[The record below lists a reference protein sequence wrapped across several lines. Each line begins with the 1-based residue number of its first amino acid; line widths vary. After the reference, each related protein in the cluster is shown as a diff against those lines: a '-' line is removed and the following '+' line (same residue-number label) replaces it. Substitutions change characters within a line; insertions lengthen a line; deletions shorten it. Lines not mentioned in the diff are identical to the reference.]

1 MLKRIIYVFSFIVL
15 GLLVLNSKLIAQNN
29 TAAFSA
35 ADSSRFSVNKD
46 NGWQL
51 FNSYIT
57 QFQTDS
63 AKLELIVQHN
73 NNISWVTEQYIGK
86 IKLTALQPKTV
97 QTILF
102 SLLNDYYQLRI
113 DTNGKCYLKF
123 MYGTLP
129 ANNPVVMSIKLLYKF
144 N

>member
-1 MLKRIIYVFSFIVL
+1 MYFFSFMVL
-15 GLLVLNSKLIAQNN
+15 GMLILNNKVAAQNN
-29 TAAFSA
+29 SAAFAA
-35 ADSSRFSVNKD
+35 ADSSRFSINKD

-63 AKLELIVQHN
+63 ARLELIVQHN
-73 NNISWVTEQYIGK
+73 NNISWVTEQYVGK
-86 IKLTALQPKTV
+86 IKFTALQPKTI

-102 SLLNDYYQLRI
+102 SLLNNYYQLRI

-123 MYGTLP
+123 MYGTVP
-129 ANNPVVMSIKLLYKF
+129 ANNPVVMPMKVLYKF